1 MDVEDALKKIA
12 EAALDANPGNQAH
25 VDMVMAV
32 VGQLCEGTSMRS
44 TEARAGGG
52 MWYKLEKLIEGLFI
66 GRLLKNASDL
76 PKAMTQSID
85 FLLGPQA
92 AELCCA
98 GMAKGTIDIPS
109 TPTLSRARLKADV
122 LLMRL
127 RSWAAL
133 ASLCKSSA

>member
-1 MDVEDALKKIA
+1 ML
-12 EAALDANPGNQAH
+12 L
-25 VDMVMAV
+25 V
-32 VGQLCEGTSMRS
+32 VLVTIPLPP
-44 TEARAGGG
+44 AGRT
-52 MWYKLEKLIEGLFI
+52 ML
-66 GRLLKNASDL
+66 RMLKNASDHL
-76 PKAMTQSID
+76 PKAVTQSIG